1 MLCGFKKL
9 LIFSVNVNISETR
22 KETCFTFKHSNVV
35 HYDQNTVT
43 EAAHQE
49 MRRNGALL
57 K

>member
-1 MLCGFKKL
+1 MLCEFKKL

-22 KETCFTFKHSNVV
+22 KEIYFTFKCSNVV
-35 HYDQNTVT
+35 HYDQNTIT

-57 K
+57 N